1 VIAVVYGTTGELIK
15 FAPVCRRLEQR
26 GDPLLRISTGQ
37 QVEQIPTMLADFG
50 LADVDLWLARGHRG
64 GDLEQP
70 RHLPRWFA
78 DVCVNFLRS
87 RRAIAARLRSD
98 GLPPLLIVHG
108 DTMTTVIG
116 AALGRMLRVPV
127 AHIEAGLR
135 TGNWRRPF
143 PEELNRRAA
152 AKLARIHYAP
162 GPQAVR
168 NLRAERVRGE
178 IVDTGLN
185 TIADSLREMPA
196 EPLGFEPPA
205 DRFGIVSL
213 HRQELLYNR
222 ELLTRI
228 LAELKASAGEGAPLL
243 FIDHPITAAA
253 VEAAGLG
260 DVFDGERFVRIP
272 RMRYFQF
279 LSLLKSSAFLV
290 TDSGGSQ
297 EECAFLGHPCL
308 LLRTVTER
316 EMGLDGPVVLSG
328 MDTAVIRRFMADPER
343 HRTEPPQLAITPSD
357 RIVEHL
363 ASSGFVRRPA
373 NPALMPAAGPG
384 EHHE

>member
-1 VIAVVYGTTGELIK
+1 MIAVIYGTTGELIK
-15 FAPVCRRLEQR
+15 LAPLCRRLEQR

-37 QVEQIPTMLADFG
+37 QVDQIPTMLADFK
-50 LADVDLWLARGHRG
+50 LSQVDLWLARGHRG

-70 RHLPRWFA
+70 RDLPRWFA
-78 DVCVNFLRS
+78 DVCVNFIRS
-87 RRAIAARLRSD
+87 RRTITARLRSD
-98 GLPPLLIVHG
+98 GRPPLLVVHG

-127 AHIEAGLR
+127 AHVEAGLR
-135 TGNWRRPF
+135 TGNWRSPF

-152 AKLARIHYAP
+152 ARLARIHFVP
-162 GPQAVR
+162 GAR
-168 NLRAERVRGE
+168 AAENLRAERVRGE

-185 TIADSLREMPA
+185 TIADSLREMPI
-196 EPLGFEPPA
+196 EPLGIEPPA

-222 ELLTRI
+222 DALARI
-228 LAELKASAGEGAPLL
+228 LTELKASAHEHAPLL

-253 VEAAGLG
+253 VDGAGLG
-260 DVFDGERFVRIP
+260 LVFDSERFVRIP
-272 RMRYFQF
+272 RMRYYQF
-279 LSLLKSSAFLV
+279 LSLLKSSSFLV

-328 MDTAVIRRFMADPER
+328 MDTAVVGEFLKDPER
-343 HRTEPPQLAITPSD
+343 HRTEPPQLVISPSD
-357 RIVEHL
+357 RIVQHL
-363 ASSGFVRRPA
+363 AESGFVRTTEDPV
-373 NPALMPAAGPG
+373 PLAAGGPP
-384 EHHE
+384 HRDD